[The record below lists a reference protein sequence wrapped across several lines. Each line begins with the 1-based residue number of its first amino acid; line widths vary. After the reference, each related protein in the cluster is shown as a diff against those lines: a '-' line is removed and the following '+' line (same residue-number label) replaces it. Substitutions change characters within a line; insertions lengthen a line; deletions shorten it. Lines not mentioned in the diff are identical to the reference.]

1 MAINTFASKITT
13 KNMNSTNKKI
23 AMGAA
28 LPASG
33 LLNIEA
39 STFPNIIV
47 YNSNKDVPK
56 LQNGNGGSDGD
67 THRLVPRKT
76 VTNICAN
83 ATRIMSKAIKKAIS
97 RRTT

>member
-1 MAINTFASKITT
+1 MRKIISASQERILPTY
-13 KNMNSTNKKI
+13 KKI

-33 LLNIEA
+33 LLNIVA

-47 YNSNKDVPK
+47 YSSNKDVPK

-67 THRLVPRKT
+67 TQRLVPRKT
-76 VTNICAN
+76 VLC
-83 ATRIMSKAIKKAIS
+83 R
-97 RRTT
+97 